1 MDKKPSWDDIP
12 SLNLELDDNDNPTA
26 NTVDHRNA
34 VRLVSHDLLHMLME
48 EARVIYVQ
56 VANRKG
62 ILKKK
67 GILQDINQHGLC
79 FIMPAHG
86 LHKGD
91 ALRIG
96 AMLGKRPFKS
106 EAIIR
111 WSTNDKIGVEFIKPK
126 QDDVA
131 FLSELYSAKILNRI

>member
-12 SLNLELDDNDNPTA
+12 SLNLELDDNDTQTDK
-26 NTVDHRNA
+26 TVDHRNA
-34 VRLVSHDLLHMLME
+34 VRLVSDDLLHMLME
-48 EARVIYVQ
+48 EAKVIFVQ

-67 GILQDINQHGLC
+67 GILQDITQHGLC

-86 LHKGD
+86 LHKDD

-111 WSTNDKIGVEFIKPK
+111 WISNDRIGVEFMKPK